1 MLSLI
6 GLVVLVAFATH
17 NDSAISVI
25 SCAIYGTSLLL
36 MYGSSTLYHSIT
48 QKNIKELFQIFDHSS
63 IYVLIAGSYTPI
75 TLIAM
80 KGWIGY
86 SIFAGVWLTAFFGIY
101 MKFKYPNRFETLS
114 LILYLLMGWTIML
127 DIADVKELLG
137 GVGFSLL
144 VAGGL
149 SYTFGVYYY
158 INDSKPYYHAYWHLF
173 VLAGTIFHYFMTLFY
188 II

>member
-1 MLSLI
+1 
-6 GLVVLVAFATH
+6 
-17 NDSAISVI
+17 
-25 SCAIYGTSLLL
+25 

-48 QKNIKELFQIFDHSS
+48 QKNIKELFQTFDHAS
-63 IYVLIAGSYTPI
+63 IYILIAGSYTPI
-75 TLIAM
+75 SLITL
-80 KGWIGY
+80 KDSFGY
-86 SIFAGVWLTAFFGIY
+86 GIFTGVWLTAIFGVY

-114 LILYLLMGWTIML
+114 LVLYLLMGWSVMI
-127 DIADVKELLG
+127 DIVVVKELLNE
-137 GVGFSLL
+137 VGFYLL

-173 VLAGTIFHYFMTLFY
+173 VLAGSIFHYFMTLFY